1 MQKGAAPVA
10 NNIILIGFMGT
21 GKSTIGRRLAE
32 RLKRPFYDLDREIEK
47 LTGMPMLALY
57 QKYGEV
63 RFHAEED
70 LMFGK
75 LLQKERC
82 VIATGGT
89 LRLSLEDLAKLK
101 QNNTVIALYLEP
113 EIIHRRLKRRNNRPM
128 INRKNMYED
137 IVTKCRA
144 RELLYKN
151 ADLCINTTNLTLE
164 KIINLLEERLSAEGK
179 NGVL

>member
-1 MQKGAAPVA
+1 MQKGVAPVA

-89 LRLSLEDLAKLK
+89 LRLSMEDLAKLK

-113 EIIHRRLKRRNNRPM
+113 EIIHRRLKRRNNLPM

-164 KIINLLEERLSAEGK
+164 KIINLLEERLSAEDK

>member
-1 MQKGAAPVA
+1 MAG
-10 NNIILIGFMGT
+10 NIILIGFMGT

-32 RLKRPFYDLDREIEK
+32 RLNRPFYDLDREVER
-47 LTGMPMLALY
+47 LTGLSMLALY

-70 LMFGK
+70 LMFSK
-75 LLQKERC
+75 LLQKECC

-101 QNNTVIALYLEP
+101 QDNTVIALYLEP

-128 INRKNMYED
+128 LNRKNMYED
-137 IVTKCRA
+137 IVAKCRA
-144 RELLYKN
+144 RELLYQN
-151 ADLCINTTNLTLE
+151 ANLCLNTTNLTLDR
-164 KIINLLEERLSAEGK
+164 IINLLEESLSAEDE

>member
-1 MQKGAAPVA
+1 MAG
-10 NNIILIGFMGT
+10 NIILIGFMGT
-21 GKSTIGRRLAE
+21 GKSTVGRRLAE
-32 RLKRPFYDLDREIEK
+32 RLNMPFYDLDREVEK
-47 LTGMPMLALY
+47 LTGLSMLAMY

-70 LMFGK
+70 LMFHK

-89 LRLSLEDLAKLK
+89 LRLSLTDLEKLK
-101 QNNTVIALYLEP
+101 ENNTVIALYLEP

-128 INRKNMYED
+128 LNRKNMYED
-137 IVTKCRA
+137 IVNKCRA
-144 RELLYKN
+144 REMLYQN
-151 ADLCINTTNLTLE
+151 ADVCLNTTDLPLE
-164 KIINLLEERLSAEGK
+164 KIITLLADKLGTEDE